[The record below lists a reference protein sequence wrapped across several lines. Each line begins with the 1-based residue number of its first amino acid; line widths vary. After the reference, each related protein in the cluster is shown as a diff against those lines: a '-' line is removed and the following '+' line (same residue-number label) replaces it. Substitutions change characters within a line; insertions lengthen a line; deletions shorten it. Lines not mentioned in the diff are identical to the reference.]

1 MGSSLP
7 ARLKQYIW
15 LSLIPTTTVIALAL
29 AVDRSPSVPWPWLTY
44 PLLLAVGWIGEEYQV
59 PTRHRAS
66 HTLTAAIH
74 LPFILLLT
82 PLEAATLA
90 ALSCVCSQVRRHR
103 SLYYIVYNA
112 IVRVVGVGVPTL
124 LLALWRLH
132 DARFDGYRAFL
143 SADALRGIVREPDML
158 QPVHLGAGPYAV
170 FGGEVLAGC
179 VVAAL
184 LYFVLDSMLVA
195 TAVAIRTDVSPM
207 TAWQTNIRST
217 VLAEI
222 TKSVLGILA
231 ACIAVV
237 NPLFVIFVAL
247 PVAMTHVTT
256 KAILRLENETID
268 AVTALADA
276 IDYRDPYT
284 AQHSVRVAETAR
296 RLARRLG
303 LSREQVAEI
312 ALAARVHDLGKIGI
326 SNDVLLKDGRLTPDE
341 MAVMQTHPR
350 IGVEVLQKYHNFR
363 HALPVVLHHH
373 ERYDGKGY
381 PDGLAGDAIPLS
393 AQIVAHADAFDA
405 MTSDRPY
412 RKGLRPEVALQ
423 RVIEATGTQFNPAIA
438 GVFVAMIRAD
448 LEATGQR
455 LPAIGGS
462 LAQTTGYE
470 RTASA
475 EDNVRY
481 LYRNS
486 RQ

>member
-15 LSLIPTTTVIALAL
+15 LSLIPAAGVIALAI

-44 PLLLAVGWIGEEYQV
+44 PLLLAVGWVGEEYQV

-103 SLYYIVYNA
+103 SFYYLVYNA
-112 IVRVVGVGVPTL
+112 VVRVVGVGVPTL

-132 DARFDGYRAFL
+132 DSRFDGYRAFL
-143 SADALRGIVREPDML
+143 SADALRGIVHEPGML
-158 QPVHLGAGPYAV
+158 RPVHLGVGPYVV
-170 FGGEVLAGC
+170 FSGEVLAGC

-217 VLAEI
+217 LLAEI

-284 AQHSVRVAETAR
+284 AQHSVRVAESAR

-303 LSREQVAEI
+303 LSREQVDEI

-326 SNDVLLKDGRLTPDE
+326 SNDILLKDGR
-341 MAVMQTHPR
+341 
-350 IGVEVLQKYHNFR
+350 
-363 HALPVVLHHH
+363 
-373 ERYDGKGY
+373 GY

-423 RVIEATGTQFNPAIA
+423 RVIEATGTQFSPAIA

-448 LEATGQR
+448 LEATGQT

-462 LAQTTGYE
+462 LAQTMGLE
-470 RTASA
+470 RAASA

>member
-15 LSLIPTTTVIALAL
+15 LSLFPAAGVIALAI

-44 PLLLAVGWIGEEYQV
+44 PLLLAVGWVGEEYQV

-103 SLYYIVYNA
+103 SLYY
-112 IVRVVGVGVPTL
+112 
-124 LLALWRLH
+124 
-132 DARFDGYRAFL
+132 
-143 SADALRGIVREPDML
+143 
-158 QPVHLGAGPYAV
+158 
-170 FGGEVLAGC
+170 
-179 VVAAL
+179 
-184 LYFVLDSMLVA
+184 FVLDSMLVA

-217 VLAEI
+217 LLAEI

-256 KAILRLENETID
+256 KAILRLENETIE

-303 LSREQVAEI
+303 LSRGQVDEI
-312 ALAARVHDLGKIGI
+312 TLAARVHDLGKIGI
-326 SNDVLLKDGRLTPDE
+326 SNDILLKDGRLTP
-341 MAVMQTHPR
+341 
-350 IGVEVLQKYHNFR
+350 
-363 HALPVVLHHH
+363 
-373 ERYDGKGY
+373 
-381 PDGLAGDAIPLS
+381 
-393 AQIVAHADAFDA
+393 
-405 MTSDRPY
+405 
-412 RKGLRPEVALQ
+412 
-423 RVIEATGTQFNPAIA
+423 
-438 GVFVAMIRAD
+438 
-448 LEATGQR
+448 
-455 LPAIGGS
+455 
-462 LAQTTGYE
+462 
-470 RTASA
+470 
-475 EDNVRY
+475 
-481 LYRNS
+481 
-486 RQ
+486 

>member
-1 MGSSLP
+1 
-7 ARLKQYIW
+7 
-15 LSLIPTTTVIALAL
+15 
-29 AVDRSPSVPWPWLTY
+29 
-44 PLLLAVGWIGEEYQV
+44 
-59 PTRHRAS
+59 
-66 HTLTAAIH
+66 
-74 LPFILLLT
+74 
-82 PLEAATLA
+82 
-90 ALSCVCSQVRRHR
+90 
-103 SLYYIVYNA
+103 
-112 IVRVVGVGVPTL
+112 
-124 LLALWRLH
+124 
-132 DARFDGYRAFL
+132 
-143 SADALRGIVREPDML
+143 
-158 QPVHLGAGPYAV
+158 
-170 FGGEVLAGC
+170 
-179 VVAAL
+179 
-184 LYFVLDSMLVA
+184 
-195 TAVAIRTDVSPM
+195 
-207 TAWQTNIRST
+207 
-217 VLAEI
+217 
-222 TKSVLGILA
+222 
-231 ACIAVV
+231 
-237 NPLFVIFVAL
+237 
-247 PVAMTHVTT
+247 VTT

-296 RLARRLG
+296 QLARRLG
-303 LSREQVAEI
+303 LPREQVDEI

-326 SNDVLLKDGRLTPDE
+326 SNDILLKDGRLTPDE

-448 LEATGQR
+448 LEATGQT

-470 RTASA
+470 RAASA

-486 RQ
+486 SQ

>member
-15 LSLIPTTTVIALAL
+15 LSLIPAAGVIALAI

-44 PLLLAVGWIGEEYQV
+44 PLLLAVGWVGEEYQV

-103 SLYYIVYNA
+103 SFYYLVYNA
-112 IVRVVGVGVPTL
+112 VVR
-124 LLALWRLH
+124 
-132 DARFDGYRAFL
+132 
-143 SADALRGIVREPDML
+143 
-158 QPVHLGAGPYAV
+158 V

-207 TAWQTNIRST
+207 TAWQTNIQST
-217 VLAEI
+217 LLAEI

-231 ACIAVV
+231 ACIVVV

-303 LSREQVAEI
+303 LSREQVDEI

-326 SNDVLLKDGRLTPDE
+326 SNDILLKDGRLTPDE

-350 IGVEVLQKYHNFR
+350 IGVEVLQKYHHFR

-448 LEATGQR
+448 LEAAGQT

-462 LAQTTGYE
+462 LAQTAGPG
-470 RTASA
+470 RTAGA

-481 LYRNS
+481 LYRK
-486 RQ
+486 